1 MRGSPSLEQQPPT
14 STSALRRRQVR
25 LHSNRRPLLQ
35 KLLHRRPSKRHRIG
49 HKRPS
54 CSSK

>member
-1 MRGSPSLEQQPPT
+1 MRRSPSLERQPPT

-25 LHSNRRPLLQ
+25 LHSNRRPLLR
-35 KLLHRRPSKRHRIG
+35 KLLHRQPSKHHRLG